1 MSKFRKY
8 SEYKEVK
15 NYIGSVPSEWKIDKL
30 KVILQERNK
39 KNKPIISKERL
50 SLSID
55 KGVTLYAEKTT
66 NLDRFKD
73 DFSQYK
79 IAYPKDLVLNSM
91 NVIVGAA
98 GVSKYFGC
106 VSPAYY
112 VLYSSDETK
121 YLADYFY
128 YFFKTSKMQKKLYS
142 IGRGIMAIDRGNDRV
157 NTCRLKVAK
166 NDLKSL
172 IFPIP
177 SIKEQ
182 HKIVDF
188 IKFKEKQ
195 INKLINKQKKLIE
208 LLEEKKKIIIT
219 EAVTKGLDKSVP
231 MKDSGVDYIGHIP
244 QNWEVGKVKQ
254 YYKIITGFT
263 PDTTQIGYYD
273 DINGQNWVTI
283 SDICGKYTPDS
294 TNRKISE
301 KFIKLKHP
309 RQTPKGSLLYSFKLS
324 VGHVTFAKE
333 NIYTNE
339 AIASFLDSD
348 KCCLPFLFYSSYL
361 IVNNANENI
370 YCAKIL
376 NQKLIKNAFIV
387 FPPLNEQKF
396 ISGYLDK
403 KCELI
408 EKIINN
414 KNALISKLKEYKNT
428 LISNAVTGQIDVRDY
443 EIPATINNI
452 DLEEFENISEDDKE
466 TLNEVEYANN

>member
-1 MSKFRKY
+1 MSKLKKY
-8 SEYKEVK
+8 SEYKEVD
-15 NYIGSVPSEWKIDKL
+15 NYIGSIPNEWQIDKL

-79 IAYPKDLVLNSM
+79 LAYPKDLVLNSM

-121 YLADYFY
+121 YLADYYY
-128 YFFKTSKMQKKLYS
+128 YFFKTSKIQKKLYS

-166 NDLKSL
+166 NDLKNL

-177 SIKEQ
+177 TIDEQ
-182 HKIVDF
+182 HKIVAF
-188 IKFKEKQ
+188 IKFKENQ
-195 INKLINKQKKLIE
+195 INKLINKQKELIK
-208 LLEEKKKIIIT
+208 LLEEKKKNIISNII
-219 EAVTKGLDKSVP
+219 TKGLDGSVP
-231 MKDSGVDYIGHIP
+231 MKDSGIGYIGYIP
-244 QNWEVGKVKQ
+244 KHWEVGKVKQ

-263 PDTTQIGYYD
+263 PDTTQMGYYD

-301 KFIKLKHP
+301 KFIKLKCP
-309 RQTPKGSLLYSFKLS
+309 KQTPKGSLLYSFKLS
-324 VGHVTFAKE
+324 VGQVAFAKE

-348 KCCLPFLFYSSYL
+348 KCCLPFLFYSSSL

-370 YCAKIL
+370 YGAKIL
-376 NQKLIKNAFIV
+376 NQNLIKNAFIV
-387 FPPLNEQKF
+387 FPPLNEQKL
-396 ISGYLDK
+396 ISDYLDK

-408 EKIINN
+408 EKMVNN
-414 KNALISKLKEYKNT
+414 KNSLISKLEEYKKN
-428 LISNAVTGQIDVRDY
+428 LIALTITGQLDVRDY
-443 EIPATINNI
+443 EIPVTDDKI
-452 DLEEFENISEDDKE
+452 DLDKIENISEDDIE
-466 TLNEVEYANN
+466 TISEVEYANN

>member
-15 NYIGSVPSEWKIDKL
+15 NYIGSIPSEWEIDKL

-66 NLDRFKD
+66 NLDRFKN

-79 IAYPKDLVLNSM
+79 IAYPKDLVINSM

-98 GVSKYFGC
+98 GISKYFGC

-188 IKFKEKQ
+188 IKFKENQ

-208 LLEEKKKIIIT
+208 LLEEKKLIIISNNVLNKFANI
-219 EAVTKGLDKSVP
+219 EN
-231 MKDSGVDYIGHIP
+231 DYISRPLKYCFDSNISG
-244 QNWEVGKVKQ
+244 NWGNNESHNNSDQ
-254 YYKIITGFT
+254 ICIRIADFDYKKMKIKTNIDYTKRN
-263 PDTTQIGYYD
+263 YD
-273 DINGQNWVTI
+273 FKIFNKIRLING
-283 SDICGKYTPDS
+283 DI
-294 TNRKISE
+294 
-301 KFIKLKHP
+301 
-309 RQTPKGSLLYSFKLS
+309 
-324 VGHVTFAKE
+324 
-333 NIYTNE
+333 
-339 AIASFLDSD
+339 
-348 KCCLPFLFYSSYL
+348 
-361 IVNNANENI
+361 
-370 YCAKIL
+370 
-376 NQKLIKNAFIV
+376 
-387 FPPLNEQKF
+387 
-396 ISGYLDK
+396 
-403 KCELI
+403 LI
-408 EKIINN
+408 EKSGGGEKTPVGRTVLFDLDIDATFANFMNRLRVSAEINPKFMQYFLFAIYNNKKIVKYIKQTTGIQNLDLSMMLRDINVILPPKEVQNKIVDKLDEICDEINN
-414 KNALISKLKEYKNT
+414 CNDKRAQLINKLEEYKKT

-443 EIPATINNI
+443 EIPATNDNI